1 MTANDEFQ
9 FLDPGP
15 LRDGEL
21 ELVLVARSPADP
33 VKHWVPSYDFELRV
47 GGERAGEINFRAVDA
62 ESLRLY
68 GGHFA
73 YGVEPTFRGQH
84 FAERGVRLLFP
95 FVRRHGFTTVYVT
108 CNPDNWPSR
117 RTCERLGATLV
128 EIIPLPPDN
137 DMYLAGEREKCRYR
151 VDLDASAT

>member
-1 MTANDEFQ
+1 MVPNDEFQ

-15 LRDGEL
+15 LHDGEMQ
-21 ELVLVARSPADP
+21 LVLVARNPADP
-33 VKHWVPSYDFELRV
+33 VKNWVPSYDFELRV
-47 GGERAGEINFRAVDA
+47 SGERAGAINFRAVDA
-62 ESLRLY
+62 QFLRLY

-73 YGVEPTFRGQH
+73 YAVEPKFRGRH

-95 FVRRHGFTTVYVT
+95 FVRRHGFTTVYIT

-117 RTCERLGATLV
+117 RTCERLGATLI

-137 DMYLAGEREKCRYR
+137 DQYLAGEREKCRYR
-151 VDLDASAT
+151 IDLR